1 MRIPSLISSAPIFV
15 RASRQSPYRVGEAH
29 QGPRRMAVRLYGVQD
44 ACEHLFGVSK
54 HVWCAPTP
62 TTPPTM
68 PRGVLSRCIPPPTM
82 PRGVLS
88 RHTSTSH
95 DATRR
100 ALSSHLPRIAQVTK
114 SLAIDAPLCEPSRVT
129 PSPRA
134 FYPLLARLRFL
145 YMGLLNL
152 RESVVPRV
160 PRARVQ

>member
-1 MRIPSLISSAPIFV
+1 MVRTHPNHSTDYATRRALSL
-15 RASRQSPYRVGEAH
+15 H
-29 QGPRRMAVRLYGVQD
+29 
-44 ACEHLFGVSK
+44 
-54 HVWCAPTP
+54 P
-62 TTPPTM
+62 TTND
-68 PRGVLSRCIPPPTM
+68 M

-152 RESVVPRV
+152 SCPVCRERE
-160 PRARVQ
+160 